1 MPLAESMAAP
11 LRLGLVRAIPPTP
24 ATSCSHLAAGTAV
37 AAAAAGLSSASAS
50 TSFGFV
56 LGNAEEALGAHEELL
71 QHELLPLA
79 APFNGPLPFDEIE
92 LDRWRAQH
100 RQRQA
105 ARKTHAAP
113 TTTSEPDA
121 QAGTEAE
128 APAPSITHDDAEFR
142 TPAGTAPAHNINFL
156 LDAASS
162 ALASLSTPAASAS
175 SSGGIAVIP
184 TATIDSVPVAHSMS
198 VDAAAFR
205 AADES
210 PSFASAHNADGA
222 YCSCALALA
231 LALLSAL
238 YILSID

>member
-24 ATSCSHLAAGTAV
+24 ATSCSHLAAGTAA

-50 TSFGFV
+50 TGFGLV

-71 QHELLPLA
+71 QHELLPLT

-100 RQRQA
+100 RQT
-105 ARKTHAAP
+105 ARKTPAP
-113 TTTSEPDA
+113 PTISSEPEP
-121 QAGTEAE
+121 EAE
-128 APAPSITHDDAEFR
+128 AASIPHGDAEFR
-142 TPAGTAPAHNINFL
+142 TPAATAPAHNINFL

-184 TATIDSVPVAHSMS
+184 TATIESVSVAHSMS

-205 AADES
+205 AAYES
-210 PSFASAHNADGA
+210 PSFPSAHNADADGV
-222 YCSCALALA
+222 
-231 LALLSAL
+231 
-238 YILSID
+238 